1 MRKSMQNHKPI
12 QLLRLIIATLV
23 IALLF
28 FPTVV
33 QAQTDLRLNID
44 KIIGYGMGNQIA
56 GTFNIAVIGSEE
68 QISAVNFL
76 IDGESMGEVT
86 QAPYKMTFDT
96 KNYSKGE
103 HQFAAEVTF
112 KDGSTVTV
120 GPSLYIIPT
129 ADEQRSGMMRIIVPV
144 LGIILAA
151 VLFINVI
158 PMLTNRRKTG
168 SIAPGAA
175 RNYGLAGGAICPKCK
190 RPTPRHMWG
199 LNMVAGKL
207 DRCENC
213 GRWSI
218 MRAAPIDVLRAAEQ
232 AELEQEKASAVA
244 PEKSEE
250 EKLRELLDKS
260 KYTE

>member
-1 MRKSMQNHKPI
+1 MRKSVQNHKSI
-12 QLLRLIIATLV
+12 QSLRLIIATLV
-23 IALLF
+23 IALLLA
-28 FPTVV
+28 PTVV

-56 GTFNIAVIGSEE
+56 GTFNIAVIGREE

-76 IDGESMGEVT
+76 IDGESIGEVT

-103 HQFAAEVTF
+103 HQFSAEVTF

-129 ADEQRSGMMRIIVPV
+129 ADEQRSGITNILVPV
-144 LGIILAA
+144 LAIIVAA

-190 RPTPRHMWG
+190 RPTPRHVWG

-213 GRWSI
+213 GKWSI

-232 AELEQEKASAVA
+232 TELEQEKSAPVA
-244 PEKSEE
+244 EKSEE
-250 EKLRELLDKS
+250 EKLKELLDKS